1 MERLRSRGRVAALIC
16 AAAALPAWFTAGP
29 AAAQSGAAFPSKPL
43 RLLVPNAPGSSNDVL
58 SRLVANRLADALGQ
72 QFVVDNRAGAGGV
85 LGVEI
90 AARAA
95 PDGYTLVAASS
106 ATHSIAPFVYK
117 KLPYDPVK
125 DFAPIS
131 LFVFTQNLL
140 AVNPALPVKSVGD
153 LIALAKAKP
162 GQLNMASAG
171 TSSTSHIAGALFAS
185 LAGIDVVHV
194 PYKGAGPSIA
204 SVVAGESQFV
214 FTPIAGPIGQVRG
227 GKLRA
232 LAVGG
237 RERSGI
243 LADVPTVAESGVPS
257 YAFTGWNGF
266 MAPAG
271 TSKAVIDRLFRA
283 MAKVLTSPELREQF
297 AQQGAEPAVSESP
310 EAFGRHVRDEVAR
323 YGKLVKAAGI
333 QPE

>member
-1 MERLRSRGRVAALIC
+1 MNRPAPRARTVCVRAALALLSST
-16 AAAALPAWFTAGP
+16 AAAAVLAQP
-29 AAAQSGAAFPSKPL
+29 AAPGWPLKPL
-43 RLLVPNAPGSSNDVL
+43 RLVVPNAPGSSNDVL
-58 SRLVANRLADALGQ
+58 SRLVANRLGEALGQ
-72 QFVVDNRAGAGGV
+72 QIIVDNRAGAGGV

-95 PDGYTLVAASS
+95 PDGYTLMAASS

-140 AVNPALPVKSVGD
+140 AVNTALPVKSVGD
-153 LIALAKAKP
+153 LIAIARAKP
-162 GQLNMASAG
+162 GTLNMASAG
-171 TSSTSHIAGALFAS
+171 TASTSHIAGALFAS

-214 FTPIAGPIGQVRG
+214 FTPIAGPIGQVKG

-237 RERSGI
+237 KERSAI
-243 LADVPTVAESGVPS
+243 LPDVPTVAESGVPA
-257 YAFTGWNGF
+257 YVFTGWNGF

-271 TSKAVIDRLFRA
+271 TAKPIIDRLFTS
-283 MAKVLTSPELREQF
+283 MLKVLGSPELREQF
-297 AQQGAEPAVSESP
+297 AQQGAEPMSSTSP
-310 EAFGRHVRDEVAR
+310 EAFARHVREEVAR